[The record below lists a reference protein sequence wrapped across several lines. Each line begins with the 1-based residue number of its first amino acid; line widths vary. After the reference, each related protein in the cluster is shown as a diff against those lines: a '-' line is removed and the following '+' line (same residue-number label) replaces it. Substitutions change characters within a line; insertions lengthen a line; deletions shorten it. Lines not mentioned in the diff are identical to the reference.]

1 MPFFSFSITT
11 PANTA
16 KKDAQ
21 KTQIDLCPGVI
32 HLVRIRIPPGSAGL
46 LHCVVNHHLHQIAP
60 SNADEDF
67 HGDNDPIEY
76 REWYELEGQ
85 DTQLL
90 VVTWNED
97 DTYDHEILVQFG
109 VLPAEVLLPYAVAT
123 AQQSIVD
130 ELKGIWTEILTPGA

>member
-11 PANTA
+11 PANIA
-16 KKDAQ
+16 E
-21 KTQIDLCPGVI
+21 KTPLRTKVDLCPGVV
-32 HLVRIRIPPGSAGL
+32 HLVRVRIPPGSAGL
-46 LHCVVNHHLHQIAP
+46 LHIVINHHLHQIAP
-60 SNADEDF
+60 ANAGENF

-85 DTQLL
+85 DTELE

-97 DTYDHEILVQFG
+97 DTFEHEILIQLG

-130 ELKGIWTEILTPGA
+130 ELKGIWKEVLEKK

>member
-11 PANTA
+11 LANTA
-16 KKDAQ
+16 KASAE
-21 KTQIDLCPGVI
+21 KTKITLCPGVI
-32 HLVRIRIPPGSAGL
+32 HLVRVRIPPGSAGL
-46 LHCVVNHHLHQIAP
+46 LHCYINHHLHQIAP
-60 SNADEDF
+60 ANAGEDF

-85 DTQLL
+85 DTELE

-97 DTYDHEILVQFG
+97 DTYEHEVLIQLG

-130 ELKGIWTEILTPGA
+130 DLKGIWKEILTPGE